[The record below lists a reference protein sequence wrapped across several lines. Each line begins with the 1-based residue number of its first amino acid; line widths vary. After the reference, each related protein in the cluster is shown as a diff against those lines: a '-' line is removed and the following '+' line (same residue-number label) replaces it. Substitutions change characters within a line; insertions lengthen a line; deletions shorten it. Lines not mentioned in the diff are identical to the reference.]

1 MVDFIF
7 LCSLSSITP
16 PVRTFHFQKCRPETV
31 IFLVRQQLCQ
41 RCSAKKFSMKSYSG
55 KCRRA
60 GRWKMVTWWSHWL
73 VGRLQKIR
81 ARLPSMEQ
89 HHAMSFLVDMY
100 TKKARLWS
108 NDLFPTYLTLY
119 TYICIHTNVITHATC
134 PDLQGV
140 PISSNQSVIFGRTVC
155 SRSPCRLDSDWVVS
169 SMKEFPPSNKP
180 Y

>member
-7 LCSLSSITP
+7 LCSLGSITP

-31 IFLVRQQLCQ
+31 IFLVPQQLCQ

-60 GRWKMVTWWSHWL
+60 GRLKMVTWWSHWL

-89 HHAMSFLVDMY
+89 HHAMFFLVIC
-100 TKKARLWS
+100 TQARFWS

-119 TYICIHTNVITHATC
+119 ICIHTYVITHAAC

-140 PISSNQSVIFGRTVC
+140 PISSNQSVIENSLQPARC
-155 SRSPCRLDSDWVVS
+155 L
-169 SMKEFPPSNKP
+169 
-180 Y
+180 